1 MGETKL
7 SDISPSPTLLP
18 MKILIASYLVHTGSG
33 LKCQTLHD
41 LVQSAPHFGTRKVCI
56 KPCRTK
62 SQPLEQTL
70 KERDGKEMGEGM
82 LVQRGGR

>member
-7 SDISPSPTLLP
+7 SDINPSPTLLL
-18 MKILIASYLVHTGSG
+18 MKILIVSYLVHTGSG

-41 LVQSAPHFGTRKVCI
+41 LVQSAPHFGTCKDCI
-56 KPCRTK
+56 KPCHTK

-70 KERDGKEMGEGM
+70 KERDGEEMGE
-82 LVQRGGR
+82 RIHGGR